1 MSSGTAELEYFN
13 ARHMSAVLG
22 SFTQPDPMQAGADF
36 LNPQSWNGYAY
47 AGGQPLVYTDP
58 SGMNWFSGIGATIS
72 SIFSSLFGSGNDGCD
87 PGVDFCGGTVQS
99 GGAET
104 TSTPGGGGL
113 FFPSGGGSSGGGGG
127 GGGSAYDNGDVFR
140 ATSFISN
147 PAKTGTC
154 SNLPAGTSPAF
165 CAALQ
170 QGLQNALNAL
180 KRKPCGNFYGGQG
193 PQTLDST
200 QYRFLDLHNP
210 TTGAATIA
218 PNNVFVNSQGPYMS
232 YTPTPGQT
240 GPFGRYWTQGQFR
253 GFILL
258 HELGHQLSPV
268 TGFRPDAGSPLN
280 QQQSQR
286 VLNACF

>member
-1 MSSGTAELEYFN
+1 LAVEYSSASLTPACNTCYLAYDGVGSVRLITDENGGVVARHDYLPYGEEIPNGLAGRNGNFGFPSNLTQGFTGQELDGATSTMSSGTAELEYFN

-36 LNPQSWNGYAY
+36 LNPQSWNAYAY

-147 PAKTGTC
+147 PAKTGT
-154 SNLPAGTSPAF
+154 
-165 CAALQ
+165 
-170 QGLQNALNAL
+170 QG
-180 KRKPCGNFYGGQG
+180 CD
-193 PQTLDST
+193 DST
-200 QYRFLDLHNP
+200 NNRSRFFSYLPGMLDVAKQL
-210 TTGAATIA
+210 
-218 PNNVFVNSQGPYMS
+218 NVPSTYINSENDS
-232 YTPTPGQT
+232 DENTPDGLI
-240 GPFGRYWTQGQFR
+240 FY
-253 GFILL
+253 
-258 HELGHQLSPV
+258 
-268 TGFRPDAGSPLN
+268 
-280 QQQSQR
+280 
-286 VLNACF
+286 